1 MEILNTVLNMSITGS
16 IIFFIF
22 LLIKPLTKKHFN
34 SSWHYKM
41 LILILIFFILPVGNF
56 IKLPIKSIPN
66 ISNLE
71 IQESRGLENIIKNQE
86 TKDMENIENVK
97 NQKPKHEIKKEV
109 KDKEVNTIK
118 VKNHVSKDI
127 KFNIND
133 YIDIIKYIWIVC
145 IIVLLL
151 LKIIP
156 YIRFKAAILKDSVEN
171 EDINILELFNLCKDE
186 LNINSRIHLRICDT
200 IGSPMLIGVFHPI
213 VLIPNSNED
222 YKRLKMIFLHEL
234 NHYKR
239 KDIIVKFFGLIINA
253 VHWFN
258 PIIYILLKE
267 MDKYIE
273 YSIDEKAVEKMDIS
287 DRKYYGETILNL
299 IGNSMTKKNSF
310 TTAMGSNGNQLKSR
324 LENMIFSFKIS
335 RKKHI
340 VSLFVSVLMLILG
353 ITVACSILPNK
364 TIEENNPFVVYIKE
378 DGLYYSY
385 LNGGEEIKIHEGK
398 EFIYPLISR
407 GGRYI
412 AYTKGKGFYIYD
424 IKNKEY
430 EEIADNME
438 HYYISYDW
446 LDDDTIVYS
455 TDNPGFTIYNVDT
468 KIKKEHLD
476 EFYYDNLRA
485 ANKDTI
491 YGIKMSKWTS
501 EGTDYAANNGVVEIN
516 LKDYDLKNK
525 VFSINTII
533 KSRETTDEMIGYN
546 PIIWDITEDGKYIY
560 IMEKPASG
568 SLSTDGIGIGIYDV
582 EKKEHIEFT
591 DITTLAYKNHLSI
604 NPKNNNLIGLIEGGY
619 REMILNKEI
628 VLLTIDEDKKYKTI
642 KFMDKDLVA
651 MTPSF
656 TLDGEKLLYSAT
668 KNLEDFR
675 ATDFTKVYNEWES
688 QPHNIYEYNMKTSS
702 VKKITEGEHFDFMP
716 ISISEDSILF
726 SRYKGNDCYSLIKL
740 TNGKENVIVD
750 NIIFSGGSDNYPF
763 GLYGHIDT
771 EKGMDIFLN
780 TKEVYS
786 DKEKDKS
793 QNIINELYKLKG
805 TKIGNNSKVGNIL
818 NLLDFPEELTPS
830 GMELFTKEEPYGL
843 QVNFKAHAETQ
854 MKYIAMSSDYIWRAQ
869 SLILFS
875 LIDNLDYIKYSID
888 SGDGNIVVSYI
899 TREVTDSLTMSTLG
913 YRISEIDKN
922 KKRFK
927 KFYEILIE
935 NSMEENQ
942 PEGLVGYIVI
952 KDNNLYF
959 NEVEIV
965 EWEEKE
971 RVKELGLNEYDMP
984 NGYMI
989 INKNKSE
996 RTFEL
1001 ADEVIFTFT
1010 DVNLDFVKNSE
1021 GDRLYTTT
1029 RKDEFLRHLGKLND
1043 FSLSEQN
1050 LPYFIEVKD
1059 GKVISITEK
1068 FKYTI

>member
-41 LILILIFFILPVGNF
+41 LILILSFFILPVGNF
-56 IKLPIKSIPN
+56 IKLPIKPISNISQISTQGSRNLDNVIRKEEIKDVQKTDNIEEQKTEIIDKIKDQNPKAIDTKNYIPN
-66 ISNLE
+66 E
-71 IQESRGLENIIKNQE
+71 IN
-86 TKDMENIENVK
+86 
-97 NQKPKHEIKKEV
+97 
-109 KDKEVNTIK
+109 
-118 VKNHVSKDI
+118 
-127 KFNIND
+127 FNID
-133 YIDIIKYIWIVC
+133 SYIDIIKYIWIVC

-156 YIRFKAAILKDSVEN
+156 YIRFKSAILKKSIEVGDK
-171 EDINILELFNLCKDE
+171 DILELFNLCKDK

-273 YSIDEKAVEKMDIS
+273 YSIDEKVVEKMDIS

-628 VLLTIDEDKKYKTI
+628 VLLTIDEDKTYKTI

-786 DKEKDKS
+786 DKEKDES
-793 QNIINELYKLKG
+793 QNIMNELYKLKG

-913 YRISEIDKN
+913 YRISEIAKN

-952 KDNNLYF
+952 KDNTLYF

-965 EWEEKE
+965 EWEDKA

-1010 DVNLDFVKNSE
+1010 DVNLDFVKNSNIQ
-1021 GDRLYTTT
+1021 
-1029 RKDEFLRHLGKLND
+1029 FNLN
-1043 FSLSEQN
+1043 
-1050 LPYFIEVKD
+1050 V
-1059 GKVISITEK
+1059 
-1068 FKYTI
+1068 